1 MPKFP
6 RALIEVSGVPVD
18 WRDIISVKVENTLY
32 MAADSFEATF
42 RNDSLL
48 SDWLRKEQ
56 EVRIFFGYVK
66 DPLNWSKSELVH
78 FHTGK
83 IDGVRPAFGSTRQVQ
98 IIGRDYSAPLVD
110 TEYSVAYQERTSSQ
124 IAQMLAKAH
133 NLKPLI
139 TSTSEIIPKDIFSDK
154 KEWDILQ
161 TLADREGFVC
171 YVTKEKELYFGPRK
185 DSDETYIMEFRPNA
199 GEQTNCT
206 IDFDD
211 SSVGVYNTVTVK
223 HWHKKKLIK
232 ATARNEFLIK
242 QMNGQVKELV
252 VYDSKAKSESLAKA
266 SAEKRLKE
274 RSRAVI
280 TGKYRTAGNPY
291 LQAEKKINVKGCGR
305 FDGPYYLENVVLEL
319 NKRTGFTAE
328 GDITNLRPE
337 TAQQYRA
344 DMYENKGAKM

>member
-6 RALIEVSGVPVD
+6 RAIVEVAGVPVD

-32 MAADSFEATF
+32 MAADSFDIVL
-42 RNDSLL
+42 RNDRFL

-56 EVRIFFGYVK
+56 EVKVYLGYVK
-66 DPLNWSKSELVH
+66 DSNNWHKEELVH

-83 IDGVRPAFGSTRQVQ
+83 IDGVRPLFGSGLQVQ
-98 IIGRDYSAPLVD
+98 ILGRDYSAKLVD

-124 IAQMLAKAH
+124 IAELLAKNHGLTPRVTA
-133 NLKPLI
+133 
-139 TSTSEIIPKDIFSDK
+139 TREIIPKDIFADK

-171 YVTKEKELYFGPRK
+171 YVTKEKELYFGERRVQ
-185 DSDETYIMEFRPNA
+185 DETVIAELRPHA
-199 GEQTNCT
+199 AEKTNCT
-206 IDFDD
+206 LEFDD

-232 ATARNEFLIK
+232 ATAKNEFLIK
-242 QMNGQVKELV
+242 EMGVKELV
-252 VYDSKAKSESLAKA
+252 VYDSKAKTESLAKT

-274 RSRAVI
+274 RSRAVV
-280 TGKYRTAGNPY
+280 TAKFQMTASPY
-291 LQAEKKINVKGCGR
+291 LQAEKKVNVVGCGR
-305 FDGPYYLENVVLEL
+305 FNGPYYLENVKLEL
-319 NKRTGFTAE
+319 NKRSGFTAE

-344 DMYENKGAKM
+344 DMYDNKGAKM